1 MSSTHVQQ
9 PQASGKDRT
18 VTVTINN
25 KHVKIKGPRVTG
37 LEIKEAAIAQG
48 VQIDLDFQLTEELPS
63 GETRIVGDTDTVTV
77 NKHSV
82 FTAVAGDD
90 NS

>member
-1 MSSTHVQQ
+1 MSETTVAEAGKATHHTI
-9 PQASGKDRT
+9 KIT
-18 VTVTINN
+18 VN
-25 KHVKIKGPRVTG
+25 KRPVRVEEKTLTG

-48 VQIDLDFQLTEELPS
+48 VPIQLDFVLSEHLKH
-63 GETRIVGDTDTVTV
+63 GETKIIGDNDPVEV
-77 NKHSV
+77 HGGEK